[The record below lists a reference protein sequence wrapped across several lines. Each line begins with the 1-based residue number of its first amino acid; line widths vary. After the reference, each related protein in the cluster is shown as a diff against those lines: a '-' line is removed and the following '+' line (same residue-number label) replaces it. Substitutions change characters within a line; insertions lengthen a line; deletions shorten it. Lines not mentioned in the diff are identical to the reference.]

1 MKKILTIILL
11 LIILL
16 NIISL
21 VSAHGEET
29 FAQAEEIIQ
38 QKISCEEL
46 SEGQLEI
53 LGDYFMEQMH
63 PGELHEIMD
72 ERMGG
77 EGSESLRLVHIN
89 IGRSFYCGEHTA
101 LSSGIMSTMMG
112 RTYGMG
118 GMMGINNNYGINTL
132 CSSVGGIWCYWPSLG
147 GIINLILSLTI
158 IILLIFFIIR
168 LVKKLQ
174 EKSKSK
180 TKIKGHKK

>member
-1 MKKILTIILL
+1 
-11 LIILL
+11 
-16 NIISL
+16 
-21 VSAHGEET
+21 
-29 FAQAEEIIQ
+29 
-38 QKISCEEL
+38 
-46 SEGQLEI
+46 
-53 LGDYFMEQMH
+53 
-63 PGELHEIMD
+63 
-72 ERMGG
+72 
-77 EGSESLRLVHIN
+77 
-89 IGRSFYCGEHTA
+89 
-101 LSSGIMSTMMG
+101 MG